1 MARWADFHPDL
12 RVHVPG
18 CPEPLLDQELARAAA
33 LFFRR
38 SKLWT
43 AWLEPIATAGSLTT
57 YDLEVPE
64 DAEVVALRKATLNGQ
79 VLPLGSYRLVS
90 NNPERGRAGER
101 ALISADPQAV
111 TLLHQ
116 VPSRSVLEV
125 EAVLTVAEGAG
136 GIPDALANA
145 YREAIVAGARYRLHR
160 IPGPLYQP
168 EAAKAAG
175 AEFEQA
181 LASDQAS
188 GWLGRVGQV
197 PRTRVAWC

>member
-12 RVHVPG
+12 LVHVPG

-90 NNPERGRAGER
+90 NNPERAQGAER
-101 ALISADPQAV
+101 VLLSTEPAAV
-111 TLLHQ
+111 TLLSVQ
-116 VPSRSVLEV
+116 APKSVLDI
-125 EAVLTVAEGAG
+125 EAVLTVAPQAEGL
-136 GIPDALANA
+136 PDALANA
-145 YREAIVAGARYRLHR
+145 YREGIVAGARYRLHR
-160 IPGPLYQP
+160 IPGLLYQP
-168 EAAKAAG
+168 EAAKAAR

>member
-12 RVHVPG
+12 LVHVPG

-90 NNPERGRAGER
+90 NNPERAPGAER
-101 ALISADPQAV
+101 VLLSTEPAAV
-111 TLLHQ
+111 TL
-116 VPSRSVLEV
+116 PSVQAPKSVLDI
-125 EAVLTVAEGAG
+125 EAVLTVAPQAKGL
-136 GIPDALANA
+136 PDALANA

-168 EAAKAAG
+168 EAAKAAR